1 MEGVEDDVLNKA
13 RYYGARA
20 ADKAIS
26 NQENKDALVVGLAL
40 SELDKLLST
49 KDENSMVR
57 PLLVKAEVLRKVGD
71 PRMAP
76 MAILQ
81 QVQKL
86 YKDAERNTEFM
97 MSLLSKAAYARPTS
111 EEADSV
117 RKKLEKMKG
126 ALLII
131 GAPDEKKKL
140 FDTQLQIAE

>member
-71 PRMAP
+71 PRKAMS
-76 MAILQ
+76 ILQ

-97 MSLLSKAAYARPTS
+97 MSLLSKAAHARPTS
-111 EEADSV
+111 GEADSV
-117 RKKLEKMKG
+117 RKNLEKMKG

-131 GAPDEKKKL
+131 GAPDEKRNL
-140 FDTQLQIAE
+140 FDMQL